1 MNRHRKRPK
10 INTFKNCRALKGL
23 SMWISCEL
31 RTIKTLFTSM
41 NQFSNWSINAKVK
54 NSASFWTISG
64 RKNMKSLKILWR
76 NNHSPFFSMI
86 NSRLNWLIIFYTT
99 VLYLWPKKNSRT
111 ILNRLSPGKPRNK
124 LMTYGASDLAL

>member
-10 INTFKNCRALKGL
+10 INTFKNFRASKGP
-23 SMWISCEL
+23 SMLTSCEL

-41 NQFSNWSINAKVK
+41 NQFLNWSMNAKVK

-64 RKNMKSLKILWR
+64 RKNMKSLNILWR
-76 NNHSPFFSMI
+76 NKHRLFFSMN
-86 NSRLNWLIIFYTT
+86 NSGLNWLIIFYTT
-99 VLYLWPKKNSRT
+99 VRCLLPKKNLRS
-111 ILNRLSPGKPRNK
+111 ILNRFSPGKPRNK